1 MDLLESTIAKS
12 VHSAENRPSW
22 REDQPDHEESS
33 IEQSPS
39 SEELRDELSTA
50 KEAMMDLQGEIKRL
64 RRKMEKTVE
73 KYEVQRRKEE
83 LSRFVRV
90 PNEHSASSTCTYQE
104 DVEYDKYGEPIYG
117 EIPPTAMP
125 R

>member
-1 MDLLESTIAKS
+1 
-12 VHSAENRPSW
+12 
-22 REDQPDHEESS
+22 
-33 IEQSPS
+33 
-39 SEELRDELSTA
+39 
-50 KEAMMDLQGEIKRL
+50 
-64 RRKMEKTVE
+64 MEKTVE
-73 KYEVQRRKEE
+73 KYESKLNAREDEVQRCKEE

-125 R
+125 RWGRTERDGMIYREEERFDTRYWPMFYYKGDKR